1 MMSKKDFQIAYFIY
15 NNKKHKVE
23 LTGNVKSIK
32 KYTDVEKIAIIEDAI
47 AQIENGKDKDN
58 IKVKFKTK

>member
-1 MMSKKDFQIAYFIY
+1 MSKKDFQIAWFIY

-23 LTGNVKSIK
+23 LTGNVESLK
-32 KYTDVEKIAIIEDAI
+32 KYSDVEKIDVIEDAI
-47 AQIENGKDKDN
+47 AQIENSKDKDN